1 MILDEIKLINFGIYK
16 DTHTIQLTPHSKDK
30 PVILIGGQ
38 NGLGKTTLL
47 DAFKLVLF
55 GKLAKCSNRGS
66 MGYNEYLR
74 KCINDDTDP
83 KDGTSLELKFRTYVD
98 GEEREYELRRSWGSN
113 GKGITEYFS
122 AYLNGQYD
130 RVISENWHEHL
141 EEIFPAD
148 ISHLFFFDGEKIEQF
163 AEINESANLLETAV
177 NSLLGLNVVDQLG
190 TDLNSLVRRKLK
202 SVGNKRDRKLI
213 EGLEEE
219 LSKLLKRKAAVV
231 AEKEELQE
239 QLDDHLLVLERSDRE
254 FEKEGGELYE
264 QSEQID
270 ADLKTK
276 VEELELVEKEQ
287 QDLAAGAIPL
297 LLVGDLLTAMA
308 AQAPK
313 EDEAKKE
320 RILCDT
326 LLARDETLLAHLA
339 DLGVDPEVRGKTKAL
354 LDEDLSVRREKAQ
367 LEEYLNL
374 ESTAA
379 ETLYGIIAG
388 ETVLKSAITKTLD
401 KSDILREEIVS
412 LHRTIAAVPQEEKI
426 ASIIQ
431 RRNEIKEHLEQAK
444 IKYEVLTM
452 DIDRIDRE
460 VEHQENQL
468 KRVLE
473 NHAKAGMEI
482 TDTHRMVEHSKRAV
496 HTLQKF
502 REKVIHR
509 HIGRIEKLI
518 LESFSTLTRKN
529 ALVRSLEID
538 PVSFEVKLCG
548 ANGKELSPDRLS
560 AGERQLLATAMLWGI
575 SRAANMPLPTIIDT
589 PLGRLDSSHR
599 GKLVE
604 NYFPNASHQVL
615 LLSTDEEITGKY
627 YKKLLP
633 GVSRQYLLNF
643 DEKKRATSVTEG
655 YFK

>member
-16 DTHTIQLTPHSKDK
+16 DTHTIQLAPHSKDK

-98 GEEREYELRRSWGSN
+98 VEEREYELRRSWGSN
-113 GKGITEYFS
+113 GKGVTEYFS

-163 AEINESANLLETAV
+163 AEINESASLLETAV
-177 NSLLGLNVVDQLG
+177 HSLLGLNVVDQLG
-190 TDLNSLVRRKLK
+190 TDLDTLVRRKLK
-202 SVGNKRDRKLI
+202 NVGSKRDRKLI
-213 EGLEEE
+213 DGMEEE
-219 LSKLLKRKAAVV
+219 LGKLLKRKAAVM
-231 AEKEELQE
+231 AEKEELQTH
-239 QLDDHLLVLERSDRE
+239 LDDLLLVLKKSDRE
-254 FEKEGGELYE
+254 FEKEGGELFE
-264 QSEQID
+264 RSEQID
-270 ADLKTK
+270 ADLKIK
-276 VEELELVEKEQ
+276 IEELEIVEKEQ
-287 QDLAAGAIPL
+287 QDLVAGAAPL
-297 LLVGDLLTAMA
+297 LLVRDLLTGMSV
-308 AQAPK
+308 QAPI
-313 EDEAKKE
+313 EVEAKKE

-326 LLARDETLLAHLA
+326 LLTRDEILLAHLT
-339 DLGVDPEVRGKTKAL
+339 DWGVDSEVRGKTKTL
-354 LDEDLSVRREKAQ
+354 LDEDLAVRREKSQ

-374 ESTAA
+374 DSTAA
-379 ETLYGIIAG
+379 ATLHGIIAG
-388 ETVLKSAITKTLD
+388 EAVLKASLTKTFDRSD
-401 KSDILREEIVS
+401 KLREELVS
-412 LHRTIAAVPQEEKI
+412 LHRTLGAVPQEEKI
-426 ASIIQ
+426 ASIVQ

-452 DIDRIDRE
+452 DIERIDRE
-460 VEHQENQL
+460 KEQQENQL

-482 TDTHRMVEHSKRAV
+482 TDTHRMVEHSKKAV

-502 REKVIHR
+502 REKMIHR

-518 LESFSTLTRKN
+518 LESFSTLTRKK
-529 ALVRSLEID
+529 ALIRNLEID
-538 PVSFEVKLCG
+538 PDSFEVKLFG
-548 ANGKELSPDRLS
+548 AKGKDLSPERLS

-599 GKLVE
+599 DKLVE

-615 LLSTDEEITGKY
+615 LLSTDEEIAGKY
-627 YKKLLP
+627 YEKLKP
-633 GVSRQYLLNF
+633 EISRQYLLNF
-643 DEKKRATSVTEG
+643 NEKERATTVTEG